1 VYMFGVYNSPKPK
14 AIYREKLIIE
24 DAFELVNGG
33 ILFFSKDDHQG
44 MDTDFF
50 IVVNK

>member
-1 VYMFGVYNSPKPK
+1 MFGVYKSPKPK
-14 AIYREKLIIE
+14 AIYREKLIIK